1 MSITIGA
8 YRRALTDCGFDASDA
23 VIGEYAGWAQLA
35 LDTDTP
41 IDELLDAPLSAGHRE
56 KALALAADITEYEA
70 APTLNGARINGVFY
84 REPTGRDA
92 MSLSNA
98 SRDGNMMLLI
108 LAIGAMCELDAA
120 GYEAQPLEAFTAACV
135 WAGEALGASVTPTA

>member
-8 YRRALTDCGFDASDA
+8 YRTALTDCGFDASDA

-35 LDTDTP
+35 LDTGTP
-41 IDELLDAPLSAGHRE
+41 IDELLDAPLTAGHRE
-56 KALALAADITEYEA
+56 KALAAAAEITEYEA
-70 APTLNGARINGVFY
+70 EPTLSGARINGVFY

-92 MSLSNA
+92 MKFA
-98 SRDGNMMLLI
+98 KADGNLPMLI
-108 LAIGAMCELDAA
+108 NAIGEMCELDAA

-135 WAGEALGASVTPTA
+135 WAGEALAGSVTQSV